1 VQTTFKINGI
11 ERYVAAKAGH
21 SFPSSE
27 EDSSKLTII
36 DGLPVN
42 ETLSAQASISELEV
56 AWAYLE
62 SSIEYNASELILEF
76 NADMFTFHF
85 PETFGEAEARTSID
99 FEFTVSDTIGYRAK
113 YDGSGHILLDN
124 NYITPNG
131 IIAAGDHSITVSW
144 LTCCANS
151 LISQSLLFG
160 FLPYPKKT
168 FNIIVGATTAEQIP
182 EPAI

>member
-1 VQTTFKINGI
+1 MQTTFKINGI
-11 ERYVAAKAGH
+11 ERYVAARAGL
-21 SFPSSE
+21 SFPSIE
-27 EDSSKLTII
+27 EDSAKLTII

-42 ETLSAQASISELEV
+42 ETLAAQASISKLEV

-76 NADMFTFHF
+76 NTDMFTFQL
-85 PETFGEAEARTSID
+85 PETSGETEARTSFD
-99 FEFTVSDTIGYRAK
+99 FEFTVSDTVWYRAK

-124 NYITPNG
+124 NYIMPNG
-131 IIAAGDHSITVSW
+131 IIGAGDHSITANWV
-144 LTCCANS
+144 TNCANS

-160 FLPYPKKT
+160 FLPYPNKT
-168 FNIIVGATTAEQIP
+168 FNVIVEETTAELIP